1 MKRSISPVRSLL
13 AVALAMAAAPVLAQD
28 GPYTQTVFFGDS
40 LTDAG
45 YFRPLLPAS
54 VRPVTGQ
61 FTTNPG
67 FVWSQYLAEYYGTSA
82 YANGNGQVGTNYAAG
97 GARVGTTPPARWA
110 RFLRSP
116 PRSTPTWPR
125 PAAVPTPT
133 RSTRSGAARTTCSPS
148 PAAARIPPRRSAA
161 R

>member
-67 FVWSQYLAEYYGTSA
+67 FVWSQYLAEYYGSNASVAWPEATSK
-82 YANGNGQVGTNYAAG
+82 NPIT
-97 GARVGTTPPARWA
+97 GTTDGGRKARPGRW
-110 RFLRSP
+110 R
-116 PRSTPTWPR
+116 
-125 PAAVPTPT
+125 
-133 RSTRSGAARTTCSPS
+133 C
-148 PAAARIPPRRSAA
+148 
-161 R
+161 